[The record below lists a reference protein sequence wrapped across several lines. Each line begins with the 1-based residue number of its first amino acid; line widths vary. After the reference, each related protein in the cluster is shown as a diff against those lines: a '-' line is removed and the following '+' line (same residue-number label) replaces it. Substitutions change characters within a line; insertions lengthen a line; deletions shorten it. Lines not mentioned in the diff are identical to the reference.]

1 MPLIPKEPKKLRS
14 HFHLRL
20 DASVLAELELYS
32 RFIDSPKDYVIENLL
47 AFAFKKDHD
56 FQEWLA
62 ANQQAPVPEPATA
75 ARRRASTTE
84 AA

>member
-1 MPLIPKEPKKLRS
+1 MPLIPKEPKKQRT

-20 DASVLAELELYS
+20 DASVVAELELYS

-56 FQEWLA
+56 FQDWLA
-62 ANQQAPVPEPATA
+62 ANQHAPVPETTTA
-75 ARRRASTTE
+75 ARHRASTIE

>member
-1 MPLIPKEPKKLRS
+1 MQARIAD
-14 HFHLRL
+14 HV
-20 DASVLAELELYS
+20 AAELELYCRFLDS
-32 RFIDSPKDYVIENLL
+32 RTDYVVENLL

-56 FQEWLA
+56 FQDWLA
-62 ANQQAPVPEPATA
+62 TNQQASIPATTTA